1 MEITKKNKIKLAI
14 EYIVITTVIILA
26 LYLRIYAINTVQY
39 KMQYDTLNYHNMANQ
54 FLEKGFL
61 GYPVW
66 NLPQGEPNAYVT
78 PGYPLFLSL
87 IYKIV
92 GDGQSVGIMAVKF
105 VQAILGT
112 LSVLI
117 IYLIGKRIKSPI
129 VGIIAAVLASI
140 YPTFLVVT
148 AYHLTETL
156 YLFVFL
162 LYLYLQII
170 SNQKKSKLLNFIT
183 GIIFGAAVLVRP
195 TIFPLFVV
203 VYLFEYFI
211 NKNKKALKNMMFFI
225 IGLVLIMLPWWIRNI
240 VTMGEFIL
248 LCTQSGN
255 PLIGGAYP
263 PWLKP
268 SDSLATDNQMQQAI
282 TIIINGFKEHTGD
295 YLYWFTVGK
304 LKIIYGIQ
312 YLKEMIVLPDFM
324 KYVHFISLAIG
335 SIGIIISIFKK
346 EIRII
351 ALYLIMLTGLQLL
364 FIPESRY
371 AFPIIPLFMILTG
384 YVIEG
389 WIVLIPP
396 FSQLR

>member
-1 MEITKKNKIKLAI
+1 MEITTKNRIKSAI
-14 EYIVITTVIILA
+14 EYILITAVIILA
-26 LYLRIYAINTVQY
+26 LCLRIHSINTIQY
-39 KMQYDTLNYHNMANQ
+39 KMEYDALNYHNMANQ

-61 GYPVW
+61 GYPLW
-66 NLPQGEPNAYVT
+66 SLPKDMPNAYVT

-92 GDGQSVGIMAVKF
+92 GNGQELGIMAVKF
-105 VQAILGT
+105 VQAILST

-129 VGIIAAVLASI
+129 VGIIAAVMASI

-170 SNQKKSKLLNFIT
+170 SNQKNSKLLNFIT

-195 TIFPLFVV
+195 TVFPLFIV

-211 NKNKKALKNMMFFI
+211 NKNKKALKNMIFFI
-225 IGLVLIMLPWWIRNI
+225 LGLVLIMLPWWIRNI

-255 PLIGGAYP
+255 PLLGGAYP
-263 PWLKP
+263 PWIEHP
-268 SDSLATDNQMQQAI
+268 SFSPENQTAQAI
-282 TIIINGFKEHTGD
+282 EAIINGFRYHTAD
-295 YLYWFTVGK
+295 YLYWFTWGK
-304 LKIIYGIQ
+304 LKIIYGTQ
-312 YLKEMIVLPDFM
+312 YLVGMLELPDFI
-324 KYVHFISLAIG
+324 KCIHIISISLG
-335 SIGIIISIFKK
+335 TIGIIVSIFKK
-346 EIRII
+346 EIRLI
-351 ALYLIMLTGLQLL
+351 ALYLVMLTCLQLL

-371 AFPIIPLFMILTG
+371 AFPIMPLFMILTG
-384 YVIEG
+384 YVIN
-389 WIVLIPP
+389 WLIAKI
-396 FSQLR
+396 FKINKI